1 MENKDNNNEQQK
13 SRRPLSRSEAE
24 QVSFVSTQSADST
37 FTSGSVVDIV
47 MDEKA
52 TIMRSPEKTA
62 SIFFETRQLSGEDTQ
77 TAPNEPAGERSRPR
91 VSFSFPGAFRVSDA
105 QQNDSQQQSVCIES
119 VSSEESEESEVFVI
133 PLASLVEDDKDV
145 EAQNR
150 TSSVYDIMPMAIA
163 DERVVVDES
172 AAAQPRR
179 KSKLFRLSVVACLLL
194 IAGILTGLSIALLKR
209 RGRAEDTLT
218 NNSTALPT
226 PLPPPPRHPPS
237 DGSPNGGN
245 SGGDKGK
252 DSGGGNGGGGGD
264 SGGGQGGGGGQ
275 RVLRTIME
283 VEAIDREF
291 GLGNNIEN

>member
-24 QVSFVSTQSADST
+24 QVAFVSTQSADST

-52 TIMRSPEKTA
+52 TLMRSPEKTA
-62 SIFFETRQLSGEDTQ
+62 SIFVETRQLSGEDTQ
-77 TAPNEPAGERSRPR
+77 TAPNGPAGERSRPR

-133 PLASLVEDDKDV
+133 PRASLVEDDKDV

-150 TSSVYDIMPMAIA
+150 TSIVNDIPMVVIA
-163 DERVVVDES
+163 KERVDVVDES
-172 AAAQPRR
+172 AAAQPSGKGTSR
-179 KSKLFRLSVVACLLL
+179 LFRLSVVACLLL
-194 IAGILTGLSIALLKR
+194 IAGILTGLLIALLER
-209 RGRAEDTLT
+209 PGGAEG
-218 NNSTALPT
+218 ALQ
-226 PLPPPPRHPPS
+226 S
-237 DGSPNGGN
+237 NNGGN
-245 SGGDKGK
+245 GDGC
-252 DSGGGNGGGGGD
+252 GGGGE
-264 SGGGQGGGGGQ
+264 

-283 VEAIDREF
+283 FEAIDRNF
-291 GLGNNIEN
+291 GLGKSIGN

>member
-1 MENKDNNNEQQK
+1 MENKDNNNEQHK
-13 SRRPLSRSEAE
+13 SRRSLSRSGVE
-24 QVSFVSTQSADST
+24 QESFVSTQSADST
-37 FTSGSVVDIV
+37 FTSGSVVDLV

-62 SIFFETRQLSGEDTQ
+62 SIFFETRQLSGEDTL
-77 TAPNEPAGERSRPR
+77 TAPKEPSERSSPR

-105 QQNDSQQQSVCIES
+105 PQNDSQQQSVCIES

-150 TSSVYDIMPMAIA
+150 INSVNDMPMAIA
-163 DERVVVDES
+163 GERVVVDES

-179 KSKLFRLSVVACLLL
+179 KSTPFRLSVVACLLL

-209 RGRAEDTLT
+209 RGRAEGALP
-218 NNSTALPT
+218 NNNNNTALPT
-226 PLPPPPRHPPS
+226 PLLPPPRLPPK

-245 SGGDKGK
+245 
-252 DSGGGNGGGGGD
+252 SGGGNGGGGGD

-275 RVLRTIME
+275 RVLRTIVE
-283 VEAIDREF
+283 FEAIDREF
-291 GLGNNIEN
+291 GLGNSIEN